1 MSSALFSNQM
11 RGKVVRG
18 LLWKGGSQ
26 FARQLLRIIVA
37 VILARLLSPHD
48 YGIAGMVIVFSA
60 LALIFS
66 DLALGAALV
75 QRDELTEEDRSTA
88 FWTSLGAG
96 VFFAVAGILLA
107 GPIADLY
114 GEPQVRWLFVALS
127 FTFVLTSVGTTQ
139 AALLSRDLDFRR
151 LELRLMGGAL
161 AGAVVGIALAVRGY
175 GPWAIIGQQV
185 AAAVVSTTLIWFSS
199 PWRPRFVFS
208 RSSLNDLGQFGA
220 NVFSSR
226 ILFYVNRNADNMLV
240 GRYLGAA
247 SLGAYTIAYN
257 LMLLPFSQIASPLQ
271 EVLFPAFSRMQQDT
285 KRLAEA
291 WLGVNRMVGAIS
303 IPALLGL
310 IAVAPDFVDV
320 VLGPKWESAVRPI
333 QILCW
338 VGLLQSLQGL
348 NSAILEARNRTQ
360 LLLRYAVIVTGASV
374 TAFVV
379 GLHWGL
385 VGVAAAYA
393 ISSTIVEP
401 LYTRMTAGVLGIS
414 VFDFARALKG
424 VTQASVVMLVAVVA
438 ARMALVSAGTSPALR
453 LVLLILLGI
462 AVYVPVCAWREP
474 ELRRLFV
481 GLVARRRV
489 RRASSAQPAQT

>member
-1 MSSALFSNQM
+1 MSAPLFSNQM

-18 LLWKGGSQ
+18 LMWKGGSQ

-96 VFFAVAGILLA
+96 VFFSVAGILLA

-161 AGAVVGIALAVRGY
+161 VGAVVGIVLAVRGY

-185 AAAVVSTTLIWFSS
+185 AAAVVSTGLIWFSS

-257 LMLLPFSQIASPLQ
+257 LMLAALQ
-271 EVLFPAFSRMQQDT
+271 PDRVSA
-285 KRLAEA
+285 A
-291 WLGVNRMVGAIS
+291 GGAV
-303 IPALLGL
+303 P
-310 IAVAPDFVDV
+310 
-320 VLGPKWESAVRPI
+320 
-333 QILCW
+333 
-338 VGLLQSLQGL
+338 
-348 NSAILEARNRTQ
+348 
-360 LLLRYAVIVTGASV
+360 
-374 TAFVV
+374 
-379 GLHWGL
+379 
-385 VGVAAAYA
+385 
-393 ISSTIVEP
+393 
-401 LYTRMTAGVLGIS
+401 GVL
-414 VFDFARALKG
+414 AHAERHE
-424 VTQASVVMLVAVVA
+424 A
-438 ARMALVSAGTSPALR
+438 AGRG
-453 LVLLILLGI
+453 
-462 AVYVPVCAWREP
+462 
-474 ELRRLFV
+474 
-481 GLVARRRV
+481 VARRRSDGRCDLDPGAARADR
-489 RRASSAQPAQT
+489 RRARLRRGRARLEVGVGRAADSDPLLGRAPPVSPGAELGDPRGAEPDAAALALRGDRHRRERDRLRARPPLGARRRRRRLRDLEHDRRAALHADDRRRPRHLDLRFRPGARRG

>member
-1 MSSALFSNQM
+1 
-11 RGKVVRG
+11 
-18 LLWKGGSQ
+18 
-26 FARQLLRIIVA
+26 
-37 VILARLLSPHD
+37 
-48 YGIAGMVIVFSA
+48 MVIVFSA

-139 AALLSRDLDFRR
+139 AALLSRELDFRR

-240 GRYLGAA
+240 G
-247 SLGAYTIAYN
+247 
-257 LMLLPFSQIASPLQ
+257 QISRSRPRSAPTPSP
-271 EVLFPAFSRMQQDT
+271 T
-285 KRLAEA
+285 
-291 WLGVNRMVGAIS
+291 
-303 IPALLGL
+303 
-310 IAVAPDFVDV
+310 
-320 VLGPKWESAVRPI
+320 
-333 QILCW
+333 
-338 VGLLQSLQGL
+338 
-348 NSAILEARNRTQ
+348 T
-360 LLLRYAVIVTGASV
+360 
-374 TAFVV
+374 
-379 GLHWGL
+379 
-385 VGVAAAYA
+385 
-393 ISSTIVEP
+393 
-401 LYTRMTAGVLGIS
+401 
-414 VFDFARALKG
+414 
-424 VTQASVVMLVAVVA
+424 
-438 ARMALVSAGTSPALR
+438 
-453 LVLLILLGI
+453 
-462 AVYVPVCAWREP
+462 
-474 ELRRLFV
+474 
-481 GLVARRRV
+481 
-489 RRASSAQPAQT
+489 